1 MIILTYKSYILLLC
15 IVLILSVI
23 TIILYSKNKCDEI
36 NEKSIKE
43 TYIDNTNIPEKYWL
57 SDPYKMTDG
66 NTNYFSMPEYTTRS
80 LTLGKTPGYKTT
92 LNSLGTTTL
101 NDAYFQGNVSIGSS
115 NLSLNYDN
123 IKARAEGYEN
133 FHDQLIN
140 IVYPI
145 GSIYLTTKDI
155 NPNVQF
161 KGTTWERIKNKFL
174 MTYPG
179 DDERSAL
186 IPSVSDSEMKPGA
199 EGGSDTISIDAL
211 YPHTHT
217 LPERVSTE
225 SGAHNHALAAYSNFD
240 KNLVLDLDIGN
251 TEGTTIKPANKAS
264 IGNKTITNISSEY
277 KYYYNEAKTQK
288 INYYPHP
295 FSNQDYIFV
304 FDEKHVLL
312 KGNQN
317 RVKTQYTPSNTN
329 DINIKHEHDV
339 TFDPGNGKLD
349 NKDTNAAGEKVGIVG
364 KGEPWFPPTICLYG
378 WKRTA

>member
-43 TYIDNTNIPEKYWL
+43 TYIDNTNMPPAYWL
-57 SDPYKMTDG
+57 SDPYKTTDG
-66 NTNYFSMPEYTTRS
+66 ITNYFSMPEFTTRS
-80 LTLGKTPGYKTT
+80 LTLGKTVGYKTT

-101 NDAYFQGNVSIGSS
+101 NDAYFQGDVSITSN

-123 IKARAEGYEN
+123 IKSRSEGYES
-133 FHDQLIN
+133 FYDQLIN
-140 IVYPI
+140 IIYPV
-145 GSIYLTTKDI
+145 GSVYLTTKDI
-155 NPNVQF
+155 DPNTQF
-161 KGTTWERIKNKFL
+161 KGTTWEQIKNKFL

-179 DDERSAL
+179 DNERSAL
-186 IPSVSDSEMKPGA
+186 IPSVSDSEMEPGA
-199 EGGSDTISIDAL
+199 EGGIDAL

-225 SGAHNHALAAYSNFD
+225 SGAHNHGLAAYTAVD
-240 KNLVLDLDIGN
+240 KNQILDIDINSSDLSSNTVKNPNGN
-251 TEGTTIKPANKAS
+251 IA
-264 IGNKTITNISSEY
+264 NISNRLN
-277 KYYYNEAKTQK
+277 YNDARNDKTK
-288 INYYPHP
+288 NYHGNP
-295 FSNQDYIFV
+295 DYIFV

-317 RVKTQYTPSNTN
+317 RVKTQYTPSKSSDP
-329 DINIKHEHDV
+329 DIDHHHEV

-349 NKDTNAAGEKVGIVG
+349 TKTTNADGEKVGNVG

>member
-23 TIILYSKNKCDEI
+23 TIILYSKNKCDET

-43 TYIDNTNIPEKYWL
+43 TYIDNTNMPPDYWL
-57 SDPYKMTDG
+57 SDPYKTTDG
-66 NTNYFSMPEYTTRS
+66 ITNYFSMPEFTTRS
-80 LTLGKTPGYKTT
+80 LTLGKTVGYKTT

-101 NDAYFQGNVSIGSS
+101 NDAYLQGDVSILSD

-123 IKARAEGYEN
+123 IKSRSEGYEN
-133 FHDQLIN
+133 FYDQLIN
-140 IVYPI
+140 IVYPV
-145 GSIYLTTKDI
+145 GSVYLTTKDI
-155 NPNVQF
+155 DPNVQF

-186 IPSVSDSEMKPGA
+186 IPSVDTSKMEPGA
-199 EGGSDTISIDAL
+199 EGGSDSISIDAL

-225 SGAHNHALAAYSNFD
+225 SGAHNHGLAAYTAVDRNQI
-240 KNLVLDLDIGN
+240 LDIYINPDLKSN
-251 TEGTTIKPANKAS
+251 TIHNPNGDIN
-264 IGNKTITNISSEY
+264 NIST
-277 KYYYNEAKTQK
+277 KLNYNDAKTQDHDYSGNK
-288 INYYPHP
+288 
-295 FSNQDYIFV
+295 DYIFI

-317 RVKTQYTPSNTN
+317 RVKTQYTPSKSDDP
-329 DINIKHEHDV
+329 DINHHHDV

-349 NKDTNAAGEKVGIVG
+349 TKTTNADGEKVGIVG